1 MSLRVLAAACRM
13 QIAESRRMPAHL
25 LILVTSPLF
34 AAMFLSITK
43 SSGNPAAVTNAVF
56 APALISL
63 WFLSLDLGGAMVSTE
78 RWQGTLEGLIGAPT
92 GLGLVIFGRI
102 LAVVGLAALTFAE
115 AYLVARFGFGVHVR
129 IEHVGL
135 FLLTLLVTLFA
146 MAGTATLLAGLF
158 VLSRNV
164 LLFQNSMTYPF
175 YILGGVLVPI
185 SLLPVWIAPICRLFF
200 LSWSSDLVRETI
212 RPGDVAGWGWRLL
225 VVAALGV
232 AGLVVGLGM
241 IERVVDRVRSTGS
254 AVYA

>member
-1 MSLRVLAAACRM
+1 MSLRVLAAAFRM

-43 SSGNPAAVTNAVF
+43 SSGDPAAVTNAVF

-63 WFLSLDLGGAMVSTE
+63 WFLSLDLGGAMVSRE
-78 RWQGTLEGLIGAPT
+78 RWQGTLEGLIAAPS
-92 GLGLVIFGRI
+92 GLGLVVFGRI
-102 LAVVGLAALTFAE
+102 LAVAGLAALTFAE
-115 AYLVARFGFGVHVR
+115 AYLVARFGFGIRVR
-129 IEHVGL
+129 IGHVGL
-135 FLLTLLVTLFA
+135 FLVTLLVTLFA

-164 LLFQNSMTYPF
+164 QLFQNSMTYPF
-175 YILGGVLVPI
+175 YILGGVLVPV
-185 SLLPVWIAPICRLFF
+185 SLLPVWIEPVSRLFF
-200 LSWSSDLVRETI
+200 LSWSSDLVRETT
-212 RPGDVAGWGWRLL
+212 RSADVSGWGWRVL
-225 VVAALGV
+225 VVAGLGAVGLV
-232 AGLVVGLGM
+232 AGLLM